1 MPMSIYKKIPNFLTL
16 INLLLGCL
24 ALVYLFYDHISIKA
38 VAQSGFEEGGYFD
51 GRAVD
56 IQLAY
61 GKMQI
66 AALLV
71 IFAALF
77 DFVDGFA
84 ARFLNA
90 TSEMGKQ
97 LDSLAD
103 MVTFGLVPGVMLY
116 YLLGISFFGSSSA
129 YQFGIWLFVPGLFF
143 TLFAGW
149 RLAKFNITT
158 EDQKSAFRGL
168 PVPAA
173 AIFVAGLVLVLF
185 FNEANLGKVILN
197 SWFLYLVL
205 FLLGF
210 LMVSDIRIINLKFDP
225 ADEKG
230 NRKRILLIVI
240 CVGVAIAGFFLFQL
254 QFALIP
260 LTIIVYILFS
270 LLDNII
276 SK

>member
-1 MPMSIYKKIPNFLTL
+1 MSIYKKIPNFLTL

-24 ALVYLFYDHISIKA
+24 ALVYLFYDHITIKA
-38 VAQSGFEEGGYFD
+38 VAQSGFEESGYFD
-51 GRAVD
+51 GKAVD

-61 GKMQI
+61 GKMHI

-71 IFAALF
+71 IVAALF

-90 TSEMGKQ
+90 TSDMGKQ

-116 YLLGISFFGSSSA
+116 YLLGISFFGSSMA
-129 YQFGIWLFVPGLFF
+129 FQFGIWLFVPGLFF

-149 RLAKFNITT
+149 RLAKFNITS
-158 EDQKSAFRGL
+158 ENQKRAFLGL
-168 PVPAA
+168 PVPSA

-185 FNEANLGKVILN
+185 FNEAGLGNVILK
-197 SWFLYLVL
+197 SWVLYLVV
-205 FLLGF
+205 FVLGF
-210 LMVSDIRIINLKFDP
+210 LMVSDLSILNLKFDP
-225 ADEKG
+225 ADKKG
-230 NRKRILLIVI
+230 NQTRVLFLVI
-240 CVGVAIAGFFLFQL
+240 CVIVALAGYFLLQL

-260 LTIIVYILFS
+260 LIIIVYILFS
-270 LLDNII
+270 LLHNII